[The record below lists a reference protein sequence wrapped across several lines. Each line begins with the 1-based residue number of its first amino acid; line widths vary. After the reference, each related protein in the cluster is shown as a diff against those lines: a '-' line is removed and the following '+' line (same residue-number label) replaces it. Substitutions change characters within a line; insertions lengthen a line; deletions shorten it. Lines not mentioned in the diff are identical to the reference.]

1 VEGNYLP
8 FPALEMGSFLGSIK
22 LKMQAE
28 YFLPISAKRILSE
41 TRLPFPFV
49 DPNISEE
56 KYRMIKGRLKFCKKN
71 CQ

>member
-41 TRLPFPFV
+41 TRLSFFQPSIPF
-49 DPNISEE
+49 
-56 KYRMIKGRLKFCKKN
+56 C
-71 CQ
+71 